1 MVCSLHEFNFSRSV
15 ECSVDTS
22 IGSGT
27 GDQPLRDWA
36 HEFTNTVFKPA
47 CSDFEILLN
56 FGNTDGW
63 NKIVRMLCEPGD
75 FILVEQYT
83 YPSAQALWIPM
94 GCVGVPIKSDSQ
106 GMSPEDLDSVLTS
119 WDEAR
124 PGVKRPHL
132 FSSLVQKY
140 IADRL
145 TIPQTLSCPG
155 WIQPNWFDYGW

>member
-1 MVCSLHEFNFSRSV
+1 V

-27 GDQPLRDWA
+27 GDQSLRDWA
-36 HEFTNTVFKPA
+36 HEFTKTVFKPA

-56 FGNTDGW
+56 CGNTDGW

-106 GMSPEDLDSVLTS
+106 GMSPEDLDSVLAS
-119 WDEAR
+119 WEEAR

-132 FSSLVQKY
+132 FSSLFQKY

-145 TIPQTLSCPG
+145 TIP
-155 WIQPNWFDYGW
+155 